1 MISTRPDRAASPN
14 YESDTAID
22 RLLMVDDNRLDN
34 LYHRLL
40 IEKTG
45 LVGEVVCLE
54 SSEEALEWLAAP
66 DQAADVMLV
75 DINMTGISGFELIE
89 RFNQSARPDQ
99 VGTTI
104 LIMSASSYLDDI
116 ERAKSLEN
124 VSGFIEKPLL
134 ADNVRHLAGVG
145 PEPANLLFRSSY

>member
-1 MISTRPDRAASPN
+1 MISTKPEPSASIDN
-14 YESDTAID
+14 ERDIAIN

-34 LYHRLL
+34 LFHRLL

-66 DQAADVMLV
+66 DNTAEVMLV
-75 DINMTGISGFELIE
+75 DINMTGISGFELVE

-99 VGTTI
+99 MGMTI
-104 LIMSASSYLDDI
+104 MIMSASSYLDDI
-116 ERAKSLEN
+116 ERAKALDN

-134 ADNVRHLAGVG
+134 QDNVKHFAGVG
-145 PEPANLLFRSSY
+145 PEPANLLFRSEY